1 MMLFGLLGFILEH
14 FNFPLAPMVLGIILG
29 PMAENALQQSLLMA
43 GGSYAIFVRRPICI
57 SSLVPDLASIFY
69 SAYSTIVKKNK
80 VAEQQ

>member
-57 SSLVPDLASIFY
+57 LLWCLILASIFY